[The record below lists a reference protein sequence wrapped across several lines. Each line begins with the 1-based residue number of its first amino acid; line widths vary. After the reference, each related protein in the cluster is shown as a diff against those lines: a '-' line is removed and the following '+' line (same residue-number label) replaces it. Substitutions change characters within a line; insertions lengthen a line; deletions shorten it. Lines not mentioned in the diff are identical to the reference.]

1 MKKLFYRLLIALVV
15 IACAMPFFMHD
26 RYGRPLMTLADLK
39 MPDLKTPDLPVS
51 LADKLGSD
59 DSRDHAAGGAQN
71 SDDTVTVY
79 RWKDDQ
85 GIWHFSDNVNPD
97 GSSEALQVSLAS
109 NGGGGSR
116 DESPASGEADPR
128 LPGGDNT
135 SIPILPILHAGE
147 TLEQARN
154 VDKVLQQRYQQQEQI
169 LAH

>member
-26 RYGRPLMTLADLK
+26 RYGRPLITVADLK
-39 MPDLKTPDLPVS
+39 MPDLKTPELPVS
-51 LADKLGSD
+51 LADKPGSD
-59 DSRDHAAGGAQN
+59 DNRDNTAGNPQK

-85 GIWHFSDNVNPD
+85 GIWHFSDNVNPE
-97 GSSEALQVSLAS
+97 GSSEALEVSLAS
-109 NGGGGSR
+109 NGGSRSR
-116 DESPASGEADPR
+116 DESPASRQGDPQQ
-128 LPGGDNT
+128 PGGGDT
-135 SIPILPILHAGE
+135 LMPVVPILHAGE
-147 TLEQARN
+147 TMEQARN